1 MFSNIEAMIGL
12 SVQLKEELTVK
23 LETWDRKTTV
33 IGQNMTRFSKFLL
46 VYADFFKNFNETQH
60 KLKLLLQT
68 KESVREIEKQ
78 LTVGP
83 RIITFEDLMSK
94 PFQRPLKYHLILRD
108 YFSKTDENHP
118 DYLPLKEAI
127 NCYHKVN

>member
-68 KESVREIEKQ
+68 KESVREIERQ

-108 YFSKTDENHP
+108 YFSKTD
-118 DYLPLKEAI
+118 
-127 NCYHKVN
+127 